1 MPEGTVEAY
10 ERLRRQVVQPDG
22 RREGM
27 ESRRI
32 LMRCG
37 LAPWAERAPSAEPA
51 RPPESRVPSRVEA
64 PALDS
69 FGAELVRLVASL
81 ILSTRQEGFLH
92 A

>member
-1 MPEGTVEAY
+1 MEAY

-22 RREGM
+22 RVEYLEG
-27 ESRRI
+27 RGI

-37 LAPWAERAPSAEPA
+37 LAAWSQLRPPTVAA
-51 RPPESRVPSRVEA
+51 RPPESHFQSVSESPVLTSV
-64 PALDS
+64 
-69 FGAELVRLVASL
+69 GAELVRLVAGL